1 MNEYLFSQL
10 NVGIKHSF
18 EAEVDEDKMQK
29 FLEIS
34 GDNNPMHI
42 DHIFAKSNGMK
53 DRIVYGLLTSSFY
66 STLVGVYLPGKL
78 ALLHSIDIQFSNP
91 VFIGDTITTTVT
103 IKEMKD
109 YPKDPDKFG
118 MVYEACE
125 VLNQNKKCV
134 SYSEHVLLV
143 ERKKD

>member
-18 EAEVDEDKMQK
+18 EAEVDKDKMQK

-66 STLVGVYLPGKL
+66 STLVGVYLPGKF

-91 VFIGDTITTTVT
+91 VFIGDKLTVFGEVFK
-103 IKEMKD
+103 INEMFRQIELKA
-109 YPKDPDKFG
+109 YI
-118 MVYEACE
+118 
-125 VLNQNKKCV
+125 LNQKNEKISRAKIKIG
-134 SYSEHVLLV
+134 L
-143 ERKKD
+143 KDE

>member
-10 NVGIKHSF
+10 NVGVKHSF

-66 STLVGVYLPGKL
+66 STLVGVHLPGKF

-91 VFIGDTITTTVT
+91 VFIGDKLTV
-103 IKEMKD
+103 
-109 YPKDPDKFG
+109 FG
-118 MVYEACE
+118 E
-125 VLNQNKKCV
+125 VLKINEMFRQIELKAYILNQKNEKISRAKIKIG
-134 SYSEHVLLV
+134 L
-143 ERKKD
+143 KDE